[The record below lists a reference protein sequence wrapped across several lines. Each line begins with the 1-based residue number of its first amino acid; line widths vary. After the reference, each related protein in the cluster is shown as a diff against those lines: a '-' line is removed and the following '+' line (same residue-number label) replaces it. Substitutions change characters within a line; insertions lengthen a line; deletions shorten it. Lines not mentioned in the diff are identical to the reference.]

1 MSRVQIGFG
10 GNVGA
15 VATNLQRA
23 LEEIARLPAT
33 RVVRVSSLY
42 RTAPVGLVDQPD
54 YVNGVLE
61 AETELDPADL
71 LGELLDIERSLGR
84 TRDVR
89 GGPRTVDL
97 DLLLWEDR
105 IIATPSLQVPHPRM
119 HERGFVLVPLAE
131 VAPGA
136 VHPVEQKT
144 VRELLEDLGP
154 TPDVIPLGRAGWA
167 DALEE
172 ELRCSEGS

>member
-1 MSRVQIGFG
+1 
-10 GNVGA
+10 
-15 VATNLQRA
+15 
-23 LEEIARLPAT
+23 
-33 RVVRVSSLY
+33 
-42 RTAPVGLVDQPD
+42 
-54 YVNGVLE
+54 
-61 AETELDPADL
+61 
-71 LGELLDIERSLGR
+71 
-84 TRDVR
+84 
-89 GGPRTVDL
+89 
-97 DLLLWEDR
+97 
-105 IIATPSLQVPHPRM
+105 M